1 MVRIAYYGCMN
12 PFLEDLK
19 STRRDGFYV
28 IDGVPHTSVT
38 NILQAT
44 PKKALQYWFGKM
56 VYEHMRDN
64 PGCSQ
69 EEALRAP
76 YAKSDV
82 AKTRG
87 TNVHAIVDY
96 YLRYDKDLVKFENH
110 VEQLPE
116 ELIGYGRGFIQWL
129 KDWNPEIEVNEKTVC
144 CTEHKYAGTLDMIV
158 KTPANGRKLVTDIKT
173 GKDIYDEAYL
183 QMSAYRYA
191 LEEKDYPVDGIAVLL
206 LSPKGK
212 YRFEEGEY
220 DFQTFLAVKQ
230 VWLWQLKNQNPKL
243 YKSYM
248 EGNSNNIGQTEEN

>member
-1 MVRIAYYGCMN
+1 MN

-19 STRRDGFYV
+19 ASRRGGFYM
-28 IDGVPHTSVT
+28 IDGVAHTSVT
-38 NILQAT
+38 NILSAV

-56 VYEHMRDN
+56 VYEYVQKN
-64 PGCSQ
+64 PNASQ

-76 YAKSDV
+76 YNASDV

-87 TNVHAIVDY
+87 TNVHSIVDY
-96 YLRYDKDLVKFENH
+96 YLRYNKDFAKFEQH

-116 ELIGYGRGFIQWL
+116 DLIGYGKGFVQWI
-129 KDWNPEIEVNEKTVC
+129 KDWNPEIVVNEKTVVC
-144 CTEHKYAGTLDMIV
+144 SEHRYAGTLDMIV
-158 KTPANGRKLVTDIKT
+158 VTPSGNRKLITDIKT

-191 LEEKDYPVDGIAVLL
+191 LAEKGYLVDGIAVLL

-220 DFQTFLAVKQ
+220 DFETFLAVKQ

-243 YKSYM
+243 YDEYVKGTLALQDTPESK
-248 EGNSNNIGQTEEN
+248 ES